1 MLRSFTAFFTF
12 AMSLFAFSCTLF
24 STHSV
29 AQDTMTHPSSPQK
42 TMVEAVGQG
51 LVIDG
56 NISQA
61 REIAMS
67 DAKQQASLQASAYI
81 STTQQLENGILEI
94 DNMRISTLSTLRNI
108 EIIDEKLRGNTLF
121 VRIKAEVDTDTAC
134 LNGSSGNSFRKSVAF
149 AAFPLAHPNQ
159 ANLGQ
164 LSSISSGLSTALANR
179 LRQESSVY
187 PLNASQLQL
196 FSNLNTASTQQL
208 DNGVLT
214 TLMSN
219 AQQLDTQY
227 IVSGVIRDLSM
238 NDPSVMTESNWLK
251 DTYNKLDYKSDKHL
265 RHFSIDLFIHDGFS
279 GSLLEQ
285 QHYETAG
292 KWPLDSSKRTGFAT
306 PAFNDT
312 DYGQKINALLDEIS
326 RDLVQSLRCLPFSSR
341 ITQVDNNQVWINS
354 GLNSGLSRGDK
365 LTVYR
370 KNMFFNQTGQSTTE
384 LINTNLT
391 LTLDDIQPTS
401 ARGRIDGSVSEHN
414 IQPQDIVMF
423 W

>member
-1 MLRSFTAFFTF
+1 
-12 AMSLFAFSCTLF
+12 
-24 STHSV
+24 
-29 AQDTMTHPSSPQK
+29 
-42 TMVEAVGQG
+42 
-51 LVIDG
+51 
-56 NISQA
+56 
-61 REIAMS
+61 
-67 DAKQQASLQASAYI
+67 
-81 STTQQLENGILEI
+81 
-94 DNMRISTLSTLRNI
+94 
-108 EIIDEKLRGNTLF
+108 
-121 VRIKAEVDTDTAC
+121 
-134 LNGSSGNSFRKSVAF
+134 
-149 AAFPLAHPNQ
+149 
-159 ANLGQ
+159 
-164 LSSISSGLSTALANR
+164 
-179 LRQESSVY
+179 
-187 PLNASQLQL
+187 
-196 FSNLNTASTQQL
+196 
-208 DNGVLT
+208 
-214 TLMSN
+214 MSN

-285 QHYETAG
+285 QHYATAG

-370 KNMFFNQTGQSTTE
+370 KNMFLTKLGSQPLNLSTQ
-384 LINTNLT
+384 IW

>member
-1 MLRSFTAFFTF
+1 MLRSFTALFT
-12 AMSLFAFSCTLF
+12 
-24 STHSV
+24 
-29 AQDTMTHPSSPQK
+29 PSSITLVFFCASLCFQCAADNSTYNPSAPKQ
-42 TMVEAVGQG
+42 TMVEATGQA

-56 NISQA
+56 NISKA
-61 REIAMS
+61 RDIAMS
-67 DAKQQASLQASAYI
+67 DAKQQASLQASAFI

-108 EIIDEKLRGNTLF
+108 EIIDEKMRGNTLF
-121 VRIKAEVDTDTAC
+121 IRIKAEVDTETAC
-134 LNGSSGNSFRKSVAF
+134 SNGSSGNSFRKSVAF

-164 LSSISSGLSTALANR
+164 FSGIASGIAAQLASR

-196 FSNLNTASTQQL
+196 YSDVNTASTQQL

-214 TLMSN
+214 TLMNN
-219 AQQLDTQY
+219 AQQLDAQY

-238 NDPSVMTESNWLK
+238 NDPGVLTESNWLK
-251 DTYNKLDYKSDKHL
+251 DTYNKLDYKSDKHV
-265 RHFSIDLFIHDGFS
+265 RHFSLDLFIHDGFS

-285 QHYETAG
+285 KNYSTQG

-312 DYGQKINALLDEIS
+312 EYGQHVNTLLDEIS
-326 RDLVQSLRCLPFSSR
+326 RELVQSLRCLPFSSR
-341 ITQVDNNQVWINS
+341 ITQVDDDLIWINAGRSS
-354 GLNSGLSRGDK
+354 GLNRGDK

-370 KNMFFNQTGQSTTE
+370 KKMFFNPTGQATTE
-384 LINTNLT
+384 LINTQLT

-401 ARGRIDGSVSEHN
+401 ARGRINGSVSEHN